1 MKEQI
6 LTCRKCSAVDC
17 IDVQEKSG
25 HHIAYCAACGAYIKH
40 LPTQE
45 PKFYFGKYKGW
56 KVADVEDAPYLSWAL
71 QNIKLGATA
80 RQAVIERLNSLKLVQ
95 R

>member
-1 MKEQI
+1 MKDQI
-6 LTCRKCSAVDC
+6 LTCRKCGAVDC

-25 HHIAYCAACGAYIKH
+25 HHIAYCAVCSAYIKH

-45 PKFYFGKYKGW
+45 PKFYFGKYNGW
-56 KVADVEDAPYLSWAL
+56 KIADVEDAQYLQWAL
-71 QNIKLGATA
+71 RNLKLGATV
-80 RQAVIERLNSLKLVQ
+80 RQAIQERIQSLKLVQ